1 MNTLRNLFIAVIM
14 VLTITLTIHNI
25 YNSYNKEGFKS
36 LYIYGA
42 YPKQHDDPLLADSYE
57 KNENIVPTRLTQ
69 EDLKRYKP
77 RTPIKSYAQVT
88 NNFKYWDTPNNG
100 ECKPASF
107 CDAYYKKKVHRV
119 REIEVPL
126 TNNKRV
132 NFFNYT
138 LDKERTI

>member
-1 MNTLRNLFIAVIM
+1 MNILRNIIITLIM
-14 VLTITLTIHNI
+14 VLTVTLTFHNF
-25 YNSYNKEGFKS
+25 YTSYKKEGFKS
-36 LYIYGA
+36 LYLYGA
-42 YPKQHDDPLLADSYE
+42 YPKQHDDPLLTDTYQT
-57 KNENIVPTRLTQ
+57 KDNIVPTRLTQ

-77 RTPIKSYAQVT
+77 RTPIKSYRQVT

-107 CDAYYKKKVHRV
+107 CDAYYKKKVHNV